1 MTNTSLRPGV
11 RVADKEDDC
20 RAWDL
25 GRNTEREKLGSCF
38 RGGDVKVKI
47 PTCHRMAPALKKQ
60 LKAQRN

>member
-1 MTNTSLRPGV
+1 M
-11 RVADKEDDC
+11 ADEEDDW

-25 GRNTEREKLGSCF
+25 GRNTERENLGSCF

-47 PTCHRMAPALKKQ
+47 PTRHRMAPALKKQ